1 MRNCNPS
8 KSDGSLHVSSTQH
21 ATRDR
26 TRPLTCERGSC
37 CTALASTLSST
48 PEPCLSCMLTS
59 ASSRGAAGLWIIGV
73 AADAGY
79 AAADALN
86 DTLIDGAV
94 AACTW

>member
-1 MRNCNPS
+1 
-8 KSDGSLHVSSTQH
+8 
-21 ATRDR
+21 
-26 TRPLTCERGSC
+26 
-37 CTALASTLSST
+37 
-48 PEPCLSCMLTS
+48 MLTS
-59 ASSRGAAGLWIIGV
+59 GSSRGAAGWSSSDV